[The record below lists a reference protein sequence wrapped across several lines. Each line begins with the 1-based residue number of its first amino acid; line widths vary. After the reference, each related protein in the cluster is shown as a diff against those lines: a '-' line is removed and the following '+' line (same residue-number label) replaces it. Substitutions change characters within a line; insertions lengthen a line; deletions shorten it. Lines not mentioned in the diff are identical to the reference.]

1 MQASNLKFPGGFT
14 SAQTIRRE
22 VAHEISQLEISAAA
36 GSPVDPSLALFLA
49 DAAQKCPGFEA
60 LPLPDDQTVVLDGYT
75 VAVRNSANALIG
87 AAATAVVADNKLK
100 NVKLPATT
108 AAVVTGST
116 VAVQNSAGAAVG
128 TGSVTVSAGGVSNVK
143 LPATVA
149 TVTSGLSTVA
159 ATGTGTKVTF
169 TVANGVITGI
179 ALSA

>member
-36 GSPVDPSLALFLA
+36 GSPVDPSLAAFLS
-49 DAAQKCPGFEA
+49 DAASKTPGYVPPEA
-60 LPLPDDQTVVLDGYT
+60 PPLPATQALVSNTQPVVL
-75 VAVRNSANALIG
+75 RNSANTEA
-87 AAATAVVADNKLK
+87 
-100 NVKLPATT
+100 
-108 AAVVTGST
+108 
-116 VAVQNSAGAAVG
+116 AGANGVAIVAGNVLSVRLPSTSAV
-128 TGSVTVSAGGVSNVK
+128 
-143 LPATVA
+143 
-149 TVTSGLSTVA
+149 VTSGLSTVT

>member
-1 MQASNLKFPGGFT
+1 MQASDLKFPGGFT

-36 GSPVDPSLALFLA
+36 GSPVDPSLAAFLA
-49 DAAQKCPGFEA
+49 DAAAKTPGFV
-60 LPLPDDQTVVLDGYT
+60 P
-75 VAVRNSANALIG
+75 
-87 AAATAVVADNKLK
+87 
-100 NVKLPATT
+100 
-108 AAVVTGST
+108 
-116 VAVQNSAGAAVG
+116 
-128 TGSVTVSAGGVSNVK
+128 GGD

-169 TVANGVITGI
+169 TVANGVLTGI